1 MNNELNRNCE
11 CECNDVKPQG
21 PKEPSYAASGPYP
34 PVRICE
40 RNRAYGR
47 MMLDNM
53 GGQNSEMS
61 AVSLYVYN
69 NLLIDEDARLSGIFH
84 KISIVEMH
92 HLHIFGEI
100 ARMMGE
106 NPRLWTYRGNQ
117 MTYWSPSYNNYPIE
131 IRPLLTN
138 ALNGERKTVQKYEE
152 QCRRIKDIH
161 IVECLKRIIQD
172 EEIHIHIF
180 ESLLEEYCR

>member
-1 MNNELNRNCE
+1 M
-11 CECNDVKPQG
+11 
-21 PKEPSYAASGPYP
+21 
-34 PVRICE
+34 CE